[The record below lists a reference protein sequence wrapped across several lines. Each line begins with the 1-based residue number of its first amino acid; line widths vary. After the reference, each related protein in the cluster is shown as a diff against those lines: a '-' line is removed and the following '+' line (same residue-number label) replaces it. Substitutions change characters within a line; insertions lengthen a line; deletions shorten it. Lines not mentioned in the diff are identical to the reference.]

1 MEKLVFRYLSWTHR
15 QASRYICILHTRI
28 SLNFICIFFVIQST
42 GLDNFKR
49 TAQFW
54 KIVNKSI
61 LAVLHFCKTIIGTF
75 KGGHPCV
82 IYSCCAT
89 FKCLPW
95 ALDWYSSIYTLNS
108 IQLYRLVTE
117 PILNSS
123 LQTENIN
130 GAHRDCSYSLSFVC
144 FYVRLKL
151 MNPLTDLLSKLYLNY
166 RNVLAWFNNTSW
178 ILQREAS
185 NYYILS
191 FFTIQYWNFITFA
204 DFGVYPFKSPKS

>member
-1 MEKLVFRYLSWTHR
+1 M
-15 QASRYICILHTRI
+15 YIFL
-28 SLNFICIFFVIQST
+28 VIQSI
-42 GLDNFKR
+42 GLENFKR
-49 TAQFW
+49 TAKFW
-54 KIVNKSI
+54 KITNKSI
-61 LAVLHFCKTIIGTF
+61 LAVLHFCKTIIGTI

-82 IYSCCAT
+82 IYSCFAT

-117 PILNSS
+117 PTLNSS

-166 RNVLAWFNNTSW
+166 RNVFSL
-178 ILQREAS
+178 
-185 NYYILS
+185 
-191 FFTIQYWNFITFA
+191 
-204 DFGVYPFKSPKS
+204 V